1 MTNINKQ
8 SKAYT
13 GKLPHVFYEYRNN
26 FVVWIESIN
35 KYYILNEL
43 AWYILVQ
50 YDLGRTEDE
59 IMNQLSS
66 SYRIPKL
73 KAKFFTCEFCNKLM
87 EIVKHEKADVPRF
100 VPDLQ
105 GIDTK
110 KYTHKIYKLGNKNVK
125 ISYQDET
132 LQRILHPL
140 FSQLETFNNSS
151 YKHSITI
158 SFHDK
163 QYYLKVSGQKT
174 EQFDENQTD
183 RLKGRLFITI
193 ASILHKKA
201 EQDWMM
207 AGHAAAITKNN
218 KTILIPAKS
227 GSGKTTLAAIL
238 KSQGCTVIS
247 DDFVPLD
254 IDGFA
259 HYFPAAMSVK
269 SGAVDILKKSYP
281 ALESTPYQLQSR
293 EKLVRYLVHGRMSD
307 EDLVPRPVQTVLF
320 VHYDPDV
327 PCKLKRLVRFEGFNL
342 LVQQSYIMPGQHSVL
357 AFMQWSMS
365 VKYYEL
371 TYSNT
376 EKMLQAI
383 NSIL

>member
-8 SKAYT
+8 SNAYT
-13 GKLPHVFYEYRNN
+13 GKLPHVFYEYRHK
-26 FVVWIESIN
+26 FLVWIESLN
-35 KYYILNEL
+35 KYYIVNEL
-43 AWYILVQ
+43 AWFILVQ

-66 SYRIPKL
+66 RYRIPKL
-73 KAKFFTCEFCNKLM
+73 KAKLFTCEFCNKLM
-87 EIVKHEKADVPRF
+87 EIVKHEKADVPTF

-105 GIDTK
+105 EIDTK
-110 KYTHKIYKLGNKNVK
+110 KYIHKIYKLGNKNVK
-125 ISYQDET
+125 ISYQDEN

-158 SFHDK
+158 SFQDK
-163 QYYLKVSGQKT
+163 QYYLTVSGQKT

-183 RLKGRLFITI
+183 RLKGRLFIII
-193 ASILHKKA
+193 AGILHKKA

-207 AGHAAAITKNN
+207 AVHASAITKNN
-218 KTILIPAKS
+218 RTILIPAES
-227 GSGKTTLAAIL
+227 GSGKTTLAALL
-238 KSQGCTVIS
+238 KSQGYSVIS
-247 DDFVPLD
+247 DDFVP
-254 IDGFA
+254 IGFDGCA
-259 HYFPAAMSVK
+259 HHFPAAMSVK
-269 SGAVDILKKSYP
+269 SGAIDILKNYYP
-281 ALESTPYQLQSR
+281 DLESTPFQRQSR

-320 VHYDPDV
+320 VHYDPDI
-327 PCKLKRLVRFEGFNL
+327 PCKLKRLARFAGFNL

-371 TYSNT
+371 TYSDT
-376 EKMLQAI
+376 EKMLQAV